1 MRHFKQ
7 FFFVG
12 LSLFL
17 LTIFPMA
24 AQTTLPVMPVGG
36 PDNSTFDKPNR
47 FPAGTTN
54 HTSFYSTVAGKNVDM
69 WVYTPPGYSTNKT
82 YSVIYCYQGIGV
94 DAGNIFYDWCVNA
107 GIVCDNLIGEK
118 KISKGVIIVA
128 IDDQFAGDYSNV
140 SDMTIRDAI
149 PYIDSHYSTYADA
162 DHRGLYGY
170 SWGGGYTFNVG
181 CANLDY
187 FHYLSPS
194 AAAPNK
200 AGDITLFPNGGA
212 KAKQVLK
219 CLFISWGQY
228 DYQSIID
235 ANVACDNYC
244 NANGIRHY
252 KWVAEG
258 QGHTGGTWRP
268 AMWNFLQLADKA
280 GFSGTIFDDGAPKF
294 NKASVSD
301 DNPKQI
307 KATMSRAILN
317 SKNLTGFKVKIDNQI
332 VAIDSVV
339 LRDTNQLVI
348 HLNANILKN
357 NNILLSY
364 SNGNIVSTS
373 NKSLLNFNDLFVE
386 NLLKGASPIIAELKT
401 NKEGD
406 TLIAKFNMKM
416 LLPSDISALSLVS
429 LYNGNASVPLKNPS
443 YFNNDSTLFAFPLNK
458 IVYADYKLL
467 LTYTGNNILSSDSSL
482 LKTFT
487 NFLATNY
494 TKGLPVKIKS
504 GRIDFDGKLG
514 ILEFTK
520 PLAKVTERSA
530 FTVKVNNVNTSFS
543 DFYSLNNTIRFT
555 LPKKLNF
562 GDVITANYIPG
573 KVLAADSGM
582 LEAYSNLSVTNQVLE
597 PQWLSIPAKI
607 EAENY
612 YSQSGTSTENTS
624 DTGGGLDV
632 GWIENGDWMEYTVN
646 NNSLDSIYEISCRVA
661 SPNGNG
667 LIDIYLDNK
676 KISQVSVPNT
686 TGWQTWQSVV
696 AKTKIGK
703 GKHYLKMVAT
713 SGGFNVNYYNIS
725 KVVTGIENVY
735 DDIIKIY
742 PNPVSK
748 ELIIG
753 STDFKYN
760 KVEIID
766 IMGKTVLSSLTAHE
780 SELHIPVNL
789 PNGTYIV
796 KISNEKQSQLKRIII
811 DNN

>member
-1 MRHFKQ
+1 MKHFKQ

-17 LTIFPMA
+17 LTIFPIA
-24 AQTTLPVMPVGG
+24 AQTTLPAMPTGG

-54 HTSFYSTVAGKNVDM
+54 HTSFYSTVAKKNVDM
-69 WVYTPPGYSTNKT
+69 WVYTPPGYNTNQT

-140 SDMTIRDAI
+140 NDMTIRDAI

-181 CANLDY
+181 CANLEY

-200 AGDITLFPNGGA
+200 AGDVTLFPNSGA
-212 KAKQVLK
+212 KAKQLLK

-235 ANVACDNYC
+235 ANIACDNYC
-244 NANGIRHY
+244 NTNGIPHY
-252 KWVAEG
+252 KWVAQG

-268 AMWNFLQLADKA
+268 AMWNFLQLADRA
-280 GFSGTIFDDGAPKF
+280 GLSGSVFDDGTPKC
-294 NKASVSD
+294 KYASVIN

-307 KATMSRAILN
+307 QVTMSKSILK
-317 SKNLTGFKVKIDNQI
+317 SKSYSGFKVKIDNQI

-339 LRDTNQLVI
+339 LKDTNQLVI
-348 HLNANILKN
+348 CLNANILKN

-364 SNGNIVSTS
+364 SNGNVVSIYKKNLVS
-373 NKSLLNFNDLFVE
+373 FNDMFVE

-401 NKEGD
+401 NRDGD

-416 LLPSDISALSLVS
+416 QCPLDISALTLKTT
-429 LYNGNASVPLKNPS
+429 YNGGINIPISKVSFL
-443 YFNNDSTLFAFPLNK
+443 NNDSTLLTFPLDK
-458 IVYADYKLL
+458 MVYADYKLL
-467 LTYTGNNILSSDSSL
+467 LSYSGSNISSSDNGL
-482 LKTFT
+482 LKMFS
-487 NFLATNY
+487 NLMATNNA
-494 TKGLPVKIKS
+494 KGLPVKIKS

-520 PLAKVTERSA
+520 PLAKVIEKAA

-555 LPKKLNF
+555 LPKKLNY
-562 GDVITANYIPG
+562 GDVITTSYIPG
-573 KVLAADSGM
+573 NVIAADSGM
-582 LEAYSNLSVTNQVLE
+582 LEAYSNFSVTNRVLE
-597 PQWLSIPAKI
+597 PQWLLIPAKI

-632 GWIENGDWMEYTVN
+632 GWIENGDWMEYAIN
-646 NNSLDSIYEISCRVA
+646 NNSSDSIYEISFRVA
-661 SPNGNG
+661 SPSGNG

-676 KISQVSVPNT
+676 KISQVVVPNT
-686 TGWQTWQSVV
+686 SGWQTWQSVV
-696 AKTKIGK
+696 AKTKIGQ
-703 GKHYLKMVAT
+703 GKHYLKMIAT
-713 SGGFNVNYYNIS
+713 NGGFNVNYYNIS
-725 KVVTGIENVY
+725 KVVTGIESVN

-748 ELIIG
+748 EMIIS
-753 STDFKYN
+753 STDFRYN

-766 IMGKTVLSSLTAHE
+766 IMGKTVFSKLTAQE
-780 SELHIPVNL
+780 PDLHVQVNL
-789 PNGTYIV
+789 PKGLYVV
-796 KISNEKQSQLKRIII
+796 KIGNEKQYQLKQIII
-811 DNN
+811 DNK